1 MGTEQIDAGQ
11 GNDGAGRGQG
21 ASSEQGAGQGA
32 RRGAVATSAA
42 DAAAGNGASLGLALV
57 TGGASGMGRSTVEQL
72 AHDGFKVILVD
83 RNGPLAEQEAASLRE
98 QGLDVEARAI
108 DLTDEHAVRAM
119 VRELPPLRALVN
131 NAGLFDERKFLD
143 VTSDD
148 FRRIYEIN
156 LVAVATLTQEAARKM
171 EDGARI
177 VNIASRAYLGAKN
190 HPHYVASKAAVVGY
204 TRASAMELAPR
215 GILVNAIAPGL
226 IDTPIL
232 QALTPER
239 LAAQLSLQPT
249 GKAGRPEDIARAVS
263 FLVSPTMGF
272 ITGQVLF
279 VDGGKSLG
287 GSGS

>member
-1 MGTEQIDAGQ
+1 MSTGTE
-11 GNDGAGRGQG
+11 
-21 ASSEQGAGQGA
+21 
-32 RRGAVATSAA
+32 
-42 DAAAGNGASLGLALV
+42 LGLALV
-57 TGGASGMGRSTVEQL
+57 TGGASGMGRATVEQL
-72 AHDGFKVILVD
+72 ARDGFKVILVD
-83 RNGPLAEQEAASLRE
+83 RNGALAEQEAAALRA
-98 QGLDVEARAI
+98 QGLDVEARAL
-108 DLTDEHAVRAM
+108 DLTDEAAVRSL
-119 VRELPPLRALVN
+119 VRDLPPLRALVN
-131 NAGLFDERKFLD
+131 NAGLFDERKFME
-143 VTSDD
+143 VSSDD

-156 LVAVATLTQEAARKM
+156 LVAITTLTQEAARKM

-177 VNIASRAYLGAKN
+177 VNITSRAYLGAKN
-190 HPHYVASKAAVVGY
+190 HPHYVASKAALVGY

-232 QALTPER
+232 QALTPDR
-239 LAAQLSLQPT
+239 LAAQLALQPT